1 MKERCEEKEGEE
13 EEGEEK
19 ERDMK
24 ERCVEKEGEGGGGE
38 CLQGQL
44 SPVHGRLSPTV
55 SGGSQRLLPARK
67 RRNPFTLTL
76 LLTFLD
82 CIWISKLNILFQV
95 EKTWIINS
103 QNTTHHRTPLSPNN
117 SHCLHSIASIYHT
130 THIRQCAH
138 CTFVYHTTHI
148 QCAHWT
154 TVAILMRRWSGR
166 TSTCSTH

>member
-1 MKERCEEKEGEE
+1 
-13 EEGEEK
+13 
-19 ERDMK
+19 MK

-67 RRNPFTLTL
+67 RRDPFTLTL

-117 SHCLHSIASIYHT
+117 SHCLHSIASISYDTHT
-130 THIRQCAH
+130 TVCTVHLYIIRHTYSVHIGQQLQSSCGDGLGGLQPVPLIKMTHHLYLPQLSVPDAH
-138 CTFVYHTTHI
+138 NTRC
-148 QCAHWT
+148 
-154 TVAILMRRWSGR
+154 
-166 TSTCSTH
+166 